1 MDFAGV
7 EIISMTNIRRSKAIL
22 ALIIDTVR
30 KGFNMTINIPC
41 ILFQKLTLDKPWNKT
56 LADVLAVVI
65 YLFYGVITLCHNSVS
80 TQIEI
85 YQVLTNTYVSI
96 FELMLPSSNGMNDFQ
111 YWR

>member
-7 EIISMTNIRRSKAIL
+7 DIISMTTYIDLKRFL
-22 ALIIDTVR
+22 HVIIDTVR
-30 KGFNMTINIPC
+30 KGFNVTINIPC
-41 ILFQKLTLDKPWNKT
+41 ILFQKLTLDKPWNET
-56 LADVLAVVI
+56 LADVLVVVI